1 MDIQALTL
9 QAQDV
14 QALHWQTFR
23 PFLFGPLYSGFY
35 TAPLQQR
42 WEFPRVSQVHS
53 GKRGQPTDP
62 FTVVGRSYCREII
75 HGSQVRLSKEIE
87 DKVIC
92 TNINLNEAN
101 LNDYGIELVT
111 SHENLSNKILNFEN
125 LPSGKTPLRCKLKTR
140 ERKVLLE
147 FSRKSKLYSLA
158 EKLIDC
164 KTKKFPLSMNDES
177 IKNCHLALVKEKS
190 SI

>member
-125 LPSGKTPLRCKLKTR
+125 LPSGKTPLRYKLKNTGAQDI
-140 ERKVLLE
+140 V
-147 FSRKSKLYSLA
+147 
-158 EKLIDC
+158 
-164 KTKKFPLSMNDES
+164 
-177 IKNCHLALVKEKS
+177 
-190 SI
+190 